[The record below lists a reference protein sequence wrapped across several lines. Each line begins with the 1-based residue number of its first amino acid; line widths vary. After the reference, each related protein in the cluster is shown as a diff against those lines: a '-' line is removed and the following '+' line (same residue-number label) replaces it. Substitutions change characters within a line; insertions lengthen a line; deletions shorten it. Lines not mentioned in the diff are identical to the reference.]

1 MAWTKYRLKDIAVSI
16 QTGPFGSQLHQS
28 DYSEVGTPVVMPK
41 DMIDGTIE
49 ESNIARVSEAHVNRL
64 SRHKVMS
71 GDILY
76 SRRGDVGRCAIIT
89 EREAGWLCGTG
100 CLKVQLDRSKVV
112 PTFVFYIL
120 KRKDSVGWIEN
131 HAVGATMP
139 NLNTEI
145 LKKLPITLPPLLEQ
159 RRIASILSAYDNLI
173 ENNTRRIRLLEQM
186 AENIYKE
193 WFVRFRF
200 PGHENAEFENG
211 LPKGWQLRH
220 IGDVCETIGGGT
232 PSTSKPEY
240 WGGDIKWVTPT
251 DITSKDSLPLLTIA
265 GRITQEGL
273 NKSSAKLLPPYTILM
288 TSRASIG
295 FFGMAPFEVCTNQG
309 FISIIPHS
317 ENLRM
322 YMLYLLKS
330 RKEEIVMNANGST
343 FLEISKGRFR
353 KMRMLIPDDS
363 TLNEFEKRARAIFD
377 TVMKLEQQSM
387 ILARQRD
394 LLLPRLMS
402 GKLEVRG

>member
-1 MAWTKYRLKDIAVSI
+1 MKQDI
-16 QTGPFGSQLHQS
+16 L
-28 DYSEVGTPVVMPK
+28 
-41 DMIDGTIE
+41 TI
-49 ESNIARVSEAHVNRL
+49 
-64 SRHKVMS
+64 
-71 GDILY
+71 GDIC
-76 SRRGDVGRCAIIT
+76 SRFSSGKNITSESIHSEGEFPVYGGNGLRGYTDSFNFEGECSIIGRQGAY
-89 EREAGWLCGTG
+89 CGNVRYFKG
-100 CLKVQLDRSKVV
+100 KGYMSD
-112 PTFVFYIL
+112 
-120 KRKDSVGWIEN
+120 
-131 HAVGATMP
+131 HAVVAVTKPEHNNRYFAYKLGLM
-139 NLNTEI
+139 NLGRFSGQAAQPGLSVI
-145 LKKLPITLPPLLEQ
+145 KVSKLRVEMPPLSVQ

-220 IGDVCETIGGGT
+220 IGDVCDTIGGGT

-265 GRITQEGL
+265 GRITLEGL

-295 FFGMAPFEVCTNQG
+295 FFGMAPFELCTNQG

-322 YMLYLLKS
+322 YMLYMLKS

-402 GKLEVRG
+402 GKLEVM

>member
-1 MAWTKYRLKDIAVSI
+1 MENSIFTIGEICSRFSSGKNITSEDIHSEGEYPVYGGNGLRGYTDKCNFDGECSI
-16 QTGPFGSQLHQS
+16 IGRQGAYCGNVRYFKGKGYMS
-28 DYSEVGTPVVMPK
+28 D
-41 DMIDGTIE
+41 
-49 ESNIARVSEAHVNRL
+49 
-64 SRHKVMS
+64 
-71 GDILY
+71 
-76 SRRGDVGRCAIIT
+76 
-89 EREAGWLCGTG
+89 
-100 CLKVQLDRSKVV
+100 
-112 PTFVFYIL
+112 
-120 KRKDSVGWIEN
+120 
-131 HAVGATMP
+131 HAVVAVTKPEHNNRYFAYKLGLM
-139 NLNTEI
+139 NLGRFSGQAAQPGLSVT
-145 LKKLPITLPPLLEQ
+145 KVSKLRVEMPPLPMQ

-200 PGHENAEFENG
+200 PGHENTEYENG
-211 LPKGWQLRH
+211 LPKGWELEH

-251 DITSKDSLPLLTIA
+251 DITSKDSLPLLKIE
-265 GRITQEGL
+265 GRITSEGL
-273 NKSSAKLLPPYTILM
+273 KKSSAKLLPPYTILM

-309 FISIIPHS
+309 FISIIPHK
-317 ENLRM
+317 ENMRM
-322 YMLYLLKS
+322 YMLYMLKS

-353 KMRMLIPDDS
+353 KMKMLIPDDLILDRYES
-363 TLNEFEKRARAIFD
+363 TVHTIFEM
-377 TVMKLEQQSM
+377 VMKLEQQSSQ
-387 ILARQRD
+387 LARQRD

-402 GKLEVRG
+402 GKLEVKGV

>member
-1 MAWTKYRLKDIAVSI
+1 MKQDI
-16 QTGPFGSQLHQS
+16 L
-28 DYSEVGTPVVMPK
+28 
-41 DMIDGTIE
+41 TI
-49 ESNIARVSEAHVNRL
+49 
-64 SRHKVMS
+64 
-71 GDILY
+71 GDIC
-76 SRRGDVGRCAIIT
+76 SRFSSGKNITSESIHSEGEFPVYGGNGLRGYTDSFNFEGECSIIGRQGAY
-89 EREAGWLCGTG
+89 CGNVRYFKG
-100 CLKVQLDRSKVV
+100 KGYMSD
-112 PTFVFYIL
+112 
-120 KRKDSVGWIEN
+120 
-131 HAVGATMP
+131 HAVVAVTKPEHNNRYFAYKLGLM
-139 NLNTEI
+139 NLGRFSGQAAQPGLSVT
-145 LKKLPITLPPLLEQ
+145 KVSKLRVEMPPLSVQ

-200 PGHENAEFENG
+200 PSHENAEFENG
-211 LPKGWQLRH
+211 LPKGWKLEH

-265 GRITQEGL
+265 GRITREGL

-322 YMLYLLKS
+322 YMLYMLKS
-330 RKEEIVMNANGST
+330 RKEEILLNANGST

-353 KMRMLIPDDS
+353 KMRMLIPDDL

-402 GKLEVRG
+402 GKLEVKG